1 MVRIS
6 TVRQSDPII
15 GVYTASPTD
24 PVSSI
29 LKRYKGRKRKQQQ
42 RGGFLTSRIKKI
54 GTRRRVHKRRRR

>member
-15 GVYTASPTD
+15 GVGTTSPTD
-24 PVSSI
+24 PVFSI
-29 LKRYKGRKRKQQQ
+29 LKRYKGRRRKQQQ

-54 GTRRRVHKRRRR
+54 GTRKRVHKRRRR

>member
-15 GVYTASPTD
+15 GVGTTSPTD

-29 LKRYKGRKRKQQQ
+29 LKRYKGRRRKQQQ
-42 RGGFLTSRIKKI
+42 RGFLTSRIKKI

>member
-1 MVRIS
+1 MVHIS

-15 GVYTASPTD
+15 GVGTASPTG
-24 PVSSI
+24 PVSST

-42 RGGFLTSRIKKI
+42 RGGFLTSRLKKI

>member
-15 GVYTASPTD
+15 GVGTTSPTD
-24 PVSSI
+24 PVFSI
-29 LKRYKGRKRKQQQ
+29 LKRYKGRRRKQQQ

-54 GTRRRVHKRRRR
+54 GSRQRVHKHRRR

>member
-15 GVYTASPTD
+15 GVGTTSPTD

-29 LKRYKGRKRKQQQ
+29 LKRYKGRRRKQQ

-54 GTRRRVHKRRRR
+54 GMRRRVHKRRRR

>member
-6 TVRQSDPII
+6 TERQSDPII
-15 GVYTASPTD
+15 GVGTASPTD

-29 LKRYKGRKRKQQQ
+29 LKRYKGRKRKQQ

-54 GTRRRVHKRRRR
+54 GKRRRVHKRRRR

>member
-15 GVYTASPTD
+15 GVGTASPTD

-29 LKRYKGRKRKQQQ
+29 LKRYRE
-42 RGGFLTSRIKKI
+42 KKKTTA
-54 GTRRRVHKRRRR
+54 TRRISHKSYKENRNTTTCA

>member
-15 GVYTASPTD
+15 GVGAASPTD

-29 LKRYKGRKRKQQQ
+29 LKRYKGRRRKQQ

-54 GTRRRVHKRRRR
+54 GMRRRVHKRRRR

>member
-15 GVYTASPTD
+15 GVGTTLPTD

-29 LKRYKGRKRKQQQ
+29 LKRYKGRRRKQQQ

-54 GTRRRVHKRRRR
+54 GTRQRVHKRRRR

>member
-15 GVYTASPTD
+15 GVGTTSPTD
-24 PVSSI
+24 PVFSI
-29 LKRYKGRKRKQQQ
+29 LKRYKGRRRKQQQ

-54 GTRRRVHKRRRR
+54 GTRQRVHKRRRR

>member
-15 GVYTASPTD
+15 GVGTTSPTD

-42 RGGFLTSRIKKI
+42 QPGGFLTSRIKKI
-54 GTRRRVHKRRRR
+54 GTQSTCA

>member
-15 GVYTASPTD
+15 GVGTASPTD

-54 GTRRRVHKRRRR
+54 GTRRVHKRRRR

>member
-15 GVYTASPTD
+15 GVGTTSPTD
-24 PVSSI
+24 PVFSI
-29 LKRYKGRKRKQQQ
+29 LKRYKGTRRKQQQ

-54 GTRRRVHKRRRR
+54 GTRQRVHKRRRR

>member
-15 GVYTASPTD
+15 GVGTTSLTD

-29 LKRYKGRKRKQQQ
+29 LKRYKGRRRKQQQ

-54 GTRRRVHKRRRR
+54 GTRQRVHKRRRR

>member
-15 GVYTASPTD
+15 DVGTASLTD

-29 LKRYKGRKRKQQQ
+29 LKRYKGRKRKKQ

>member
-1 MVRIS
+1 MVHIN

-15 GVYTASPTD
+15 GVGIASPTD

-42 RGGFLTSRIKKI
+42 LGGFLTSRMKKI
-54 GTRRRVHKRRRR
+54 GT

>member
-15 GVYTASPTD
+15 GVGTASPTD
-24 PVSSI
+24 PVSST
-29 LKRYKGRKRKQQQ
+29 LKRYKGRRRKQQQ

-54 GTRRRVHKRRRR
+54 GTQRSMYKRRRR

>member
-15 GVYTASPTD
+15 DVGTASPTD

-29 LKRYKGRKRKQQQ
+29 LKRYKGRKRKKNNEGDFSQ
-42 RGGFLTSRIKKI
+42 
-54 GTRRRVHKRRRR
+54 VA

>member
-1 MVRIS
+1 MRII
-6 TVRQSDPII
+6 TLRQSDPII
-15 GVYTASPTD
+15 GVGIASPTD

-54 GTRRRVHKRRRR
+54 GTQRRVHKRRRR

>member
-15 GVYTASPTD
+15 GVGTTSPTD

-29 LKRYKGRKRKQQQ
+29 LKRYKGRRRKQQQ
-42 RGGFLTSRIKKI
+42 RGQ
-54 GTRRRVHKRRRR
+54 VV

>member
-15 GVYTASPTD
+15 GVGTASPTD

-42 RGGFLTSRIKKI
+42 REEILTSRIKKI
-54 GTRRRVHKRRRR
+54 GTRQRVHKRRRR

>member
-15 GVYTASPTD
+15 GVGTTSPTD

-29 LKRYKGRKRKQQQ
+29 LKRYKGNKQQQ
-42 RGGFLTSRIKKI
+42 EEDFSQ
-54 GTRRRVHKRRRR
+54 VV

>member
-6 TVRQSDPII
+6 TVRQSDPVIFV
-15 GVYTASPTD
+15 GTASPTD

-42 RGGFLTSRIKKI
+42 RGRFLTSRIKKI
-54 GTRRRVHKRRRR
+54 GTRRRVHERRRR

>member
-15 GVYTASPTD
+15 GVGTASPTD
-24 PVSSI
+24 PVSST

-54 GTRRRVHKRRRR
+54 GT

>member
-15 GVYTASPTD
+15 GVGTASPTD

-29 LKRYKGRKRKQQQ
+29 LKTYKGRKRKQQQ
-42 RGGFLTSRIKKI
+42 RGGFLTSRLKKV

>member
-15 GVYTASPTD
+15 DVATASLTD

-29 LKRYKGRKRKQQQ
+29 LKRYKGRKRKKQQ